1 MNVLLSLL
9 MLEQVAAKDAAM
21 EQLQKQINDIVLELN
36 VLKEQ
41 QALQAGKL
49 QIQKSNTK
57 GEKKHWGV
65 FSFLFTTGWRL
76 PETDTLISETE

>member
-1 MNVLLSLL
+1 MNVHVSLP
-9 MLEQVAAKDAAM
+9 MLEPVAAKNAAM

-49 QIQKSNTK
+49 QTQNLT
-57 GEKKHWGV
+57 
-65 FSFLFTTGWRL
+65 
-76 PETDTLISETE
+76 

>member
-1 MNVLLSLL
+1 MNVHLSLPL
-9 MLEQVAAKDAAM
+9 LEPVAAKNAAM

-49 QIQKSNTK
+49 QIQKSNMK
-57 GEKKHWGV
+57 GEKSTKGC
-65 FSFLFTTGWRL
+65 STSSL
-76 PETDTLISETE
+76 PQGGGCPRQIP